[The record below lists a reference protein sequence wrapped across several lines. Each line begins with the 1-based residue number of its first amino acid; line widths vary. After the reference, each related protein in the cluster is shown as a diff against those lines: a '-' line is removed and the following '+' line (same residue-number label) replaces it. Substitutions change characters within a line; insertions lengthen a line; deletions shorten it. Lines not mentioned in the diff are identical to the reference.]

1 MAEGERLQKVLARG
15 GVASRRDA
23 EAMITQG
30 RVTVNGEVVTALGTR
45 VDPVLDRVEVDGR
58 AVEPEARVYF
68 LFHKPKGIV
77 TTLDDPEGRPAIKD
91 FVKDLGARVFPI
103 GRLDFHTSG
112 ALLLTNDGALANAL
126 LHPRKSVAKTYVAK
140 VRGVPT
146 DEQVQM
152 MRDGVVLN
160 PVADEPPDP
169 ARTRPAEVE
178 VLRSV
183 PSGEGS
189 VREAGTTWMEITLR
203 EGRNRQIH
211 RMAEAVG
218 LFVMRLA
225 RISFAG
231 MTTEGLRAGQMRP
244 LTAGEVS
251 MLRRTY
257 LGVQD
262 EPAPTP
268 RVKLALRGERGPAPT
283 RSSAPRAAAPDRR
296 SDAPV
301 SRGRA
306 PGAPST
312 RESARLDAPR
322 GSVSDRSARGGA
334 KGSTAPTRP
343 AHDPRGSGPKS
354 AGRSPHGPSRGERA
368 SSVSAADRR
377 APRRGSK

>member
-23 EAMITQG
+23 ETLITAG
-30 RVTVNGEVVTALGTR
+30 RVTVNGAVVTTLGTR
-45 VDPVLDRVEVDGR
+45 VDPAVDLVEVDGKP
-58 AVEPEARVYF
+58 VEAEERVYF

-91 FVKDLGARVFPI
+91 FVKDLGARVFPV

-126 LHPRKSVAKTYVAK
+126 LHPKKSVAKTYVAK

-160 PVADEPPDP
+160 PVSDEPPSRE
-169 ARTRPAEVE
+169 RTRPAEVE

-189 VREAGTTWMEITLR
+189 VREDGTTWLEITLR

-231 MTTEGLRAGQMRP
+231 MTTEGLRAGQLRP
-244 LTAGEVS
+244 LTSGEVS

-257 LGVQD
+257 LDVVD
-262 EPAPTP
+262 EPAPAP
-268 RVKLALRGERGPAPT
+268 RVKLSLREDRRPAGGAPKGDRPAGGAGGRPGAREGSRDSSSAPSRGPSKGSSRDSSSAPARGGAPSKAPPRGAAPSKGPAKPHAKGSSKPAAAPARGPAP
-283 RSSAPRAAAPDRR
+283 
-296 SDAPV
+296 
-301 SRGRA
+301 RGR
-306 PGAPST
+306 
-312 RESARLDAPR
+312 R
-322 GSVSDRSARGGA
+322 
-334 KGSTAPTRP
+334 
-343 AHDPRGSGPKS
+343 GPK
-354 AGRSPHGPSRGERA
+354 
-368 SSVSAADRR
+368 
-377 APRRGSK
+377 

>member
-30 RVTVNGEVVTALGTR
+30 RVTVNGEVVTTLGTR
-45 VDPVLDRVEVDGR
+45 VDPAVDRVEVDGR
-58 AVEPEARVYF
+58 AVEPESRVYF

-91 FVKDLGARVFPI
+91 FVKDLGARVFPV

-126 LHPRKSVAKTYVAK
+126 LHPRRSVAKTYVAK
-140 VRGVPT
+140 VRGVPS

-169 ARTRPAEVE
+169 QRTRPAEVE

-211 RMAEAVG
+211 RMADAVG

-231 MTTEGLRAGQMRP
+231 MSTEGLRAGQLRP

-257 LGVQD
+257 LGVED
-262 EPAPTP
+262 EPAPAP
-268 RVKLALRGERGPAPT
+268 KVKLTLRGDRGPRT
-283 RSSAPRAAAPDRR
+283 TQGERSLASREGRGAAGPFTDR
-296 SDAPV
+296 
-301 SRGRA
+301 
-306 PGAPST
+306 GA
-312 RESARLDAPR
+312 R
-322 GSVSDRSARGGA
+322 GSEA
-334 KGSTAPTRP
+334 
-343 AHDPRGSGPKS
+343 
-354 AGRSPHGPSRGERA
+354 SRREASGERA
-368 SSVSAADRR
+368 RGVDKGASGPTRGSSARSEGLRATASTGPRAERSVANTSRDRR
-377 APRRGSK
+377 APPRGKKSRGR